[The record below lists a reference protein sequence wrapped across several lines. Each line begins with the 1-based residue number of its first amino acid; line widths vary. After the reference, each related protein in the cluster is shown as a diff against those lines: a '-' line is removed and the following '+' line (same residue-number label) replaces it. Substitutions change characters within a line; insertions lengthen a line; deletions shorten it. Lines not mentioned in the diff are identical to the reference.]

1 MLTEKQIE
9 LINTSFEK
17 VGANRPELIE
27 MFYTRLFCL
36 EPGLREEFE
45 AKYRN
50 QTLSIDS
57 LLQMALLA
65 TQNPSAVASVLR
77 DIGVKNA
84 KLGQSSSHYPII
96 NEILI
101 DTLAAEA
108 GDVWTPE
115 VSIAWSTLLGFVS
128 QTMVEGAES
137 VEAGEP
143 LMFGT

>member
-9 LINTSFEK
+9 LINNSFEK
-17 VGANRPELIE
+17 VGANRPELVE

-36 EPGLREEFE
+36 EPDLRDEFE
-45 AKYRN
+45 TRYRN

-57 LLQMALLA
+57 FLQMALLA
-65 TQNPSAVASVLR
+65 TQNPDAVASVLR
-77 DIGVKNA
+77 DVGVKNA

-101 DTLAAEA
+101 DTLAAEV
-108 GDVWTPE
+108 GDAWTAE
-115 VSIAWSTLLGFVS
+115 VSIAWATLLEFVS
-128 QTMVEGAES
+128 QTMVEGAKT